1 MPTDSGTYPS
11 ESSDIDDDS
20 TEEETEGSEDDMD
33 ALMNMASAQ
42 PSQVSVF
49 VPKPGQSLGLS
60 LAPHPEGTYV
70 HSTTSTDKEKMAT
83 VGKVATAIVPSGN
96 RGAHPRAAVLFSHLD
111 LPVMQVRATNSQDSV
126 PVT

>member
-20 TEEETEGSEDDMD
+20 DEDDTEGSEDDMD

-42 PSQVSVF
+42 SSQVSVF

-96 RGAHPRAAVLFSHLD
+96 RGAQPGAAALPAHLC
-111 LPVMQVRATNSQDSV
+111 LPAM
-126 PVT
+126 